1 MIFRSQYSSFLF
13 LLLFL
18 ISILISL
25 WYYKKSVFDKK
36 KRVTLIVLRTISLFL
51 LLSLLLSPVIE
62 FIKNKIYTPLNII
75 LIDNSASIKIDNKD
89 SVLKSILKEKFL
101 FSNSKFDNKYYSFSD
116 GLLNEIEAGSL
127 EKISFDSLNNN
138 KTDLT
143 KALIMLN
150 DKFANRNVNSVLLLT
165 DGIINSGGNPLY
177 SNILYTN
184 YLYNIIGDT
193 IQKPDIVVDKII
205 HNKSAY
211 VQTKTPVKIY
221 LRSYGISKTA
231 KINVYED
238 DKVIDVI
245 TQNLDLSQTDYY
257 IDYFLNSSQ
266 PGIKKYKVEVEND
279 SKELTSKNNYEEF
292 FIKYFPSK
300 FNIILINGSPSADYA
315 LLSSQLKRIENY
327 SIKYF
332 TLKSANEFYEG
343 SLPEFTDNSIV
354 ILDGFPTKQ
363 VSDNLIN
370 QINERI
376 NKIKIPVFFLLSS
389 NTDIAK
395 LKLFEKILP
404 FIPDNSVSSYET
416 SLRVTTNLTDNDNYK
431 FTGIEAINSFPPV
444 FVSRGLNYK
453 PESEIVISSSSGNE
467 PVLAIYNTNGSKSA
481 SFAAYNYFKWRLNPN
496 NYDYKTVITSIFTGV
511 INRIVNIEDSKKI
524 NIEANQVSY
533 TKFEKVILKAQL
545 NIPDLNGTEKVKIN
559 ITSKN
564 YTNTIFLNK
573 NKDNI
578 FEGET
583 QLNNDGDYEVEASLY
598 QNDIEIDKDYTKF
611 IIGENNYE
619 YKNTRSNDLSL
630 RPLLSAGKSSSIT
643 NNSKNEIEKKLS
655 DLSENSD
662 YSYTA
667 TEKLIL
673 GENVY
678 VLLLII
684 LLLCT
689 EWFLR
694 KRFNLP

>member
-1 MIFRSQYSSFLF
+1 MKI
-13 LLLFL
+13 
-18 ISILISL
+18 
-25 WYYKKSVFDKK
+25 
-36 KRVTLIVLRTISLFL
+36 TVL
-51 LLSLLLSPVIE
+51 
-62 FIKNKIYTPLNII
+62 
-75 LIDNSASIKIDNKD
+75 
-89 SVLKSILKEKFL
+89 
-101 FSNSKFDNKYYSFSD
+101 
-116 GLLNEIEAGSL
+116 
-127 EKISFDSLNNN
+127 
-138 KTDLT
+138 
-143 KALIMLN
+143 
-150 DKFANRNVNSVLLLT
+150 
-165 DGIINSGGNPLY
+165 
-177 SNILYTN
+177 
-184 YLYNIIGDT
+184 
-193 IQKPDIVVDKII
+193 
-205 HNKSAY
+205 
-211 VQTKTPVKIY
+211 
-221 LRSYGISKTA
+221 
-231 KINVYED
+231 
-238 DKVIDVI
+238 
-245 TQNLDLSQTDYY
+245 
-257 IDYFLNSSQ
+257 
-266 PGIKKYKVEVEND
+266 
-279 SKELTSKNNYEEF
+279 
-292 FIKYFPSK
+292 
-300 FNIILINGSPSADYA
+300 
-315 LLSSQLKRIENY
+315 
-327 SIKYF
+327 
-332 TLKSANEFYEG
+332 

>member
-1 MIFRSQYSSFLF
+1 MNVDYVNG
-13 LLLFL
+13 
-18 ISILISL
+18 IL
-25 WYYKKSVFDKK
+25 D
-36 KRVTLIVLRTISLFL
+36 
-51 LLSLLLSPVIE
+51 
-62 FIKNKIYTPLNII
+62 
-75 LIDNSASIKIDNKD
+75 
-89 SVLKSILKEKFL
+89 
-101 FSNSKFDNKYYSFSD
+101 
-116 GLLNEIEAGSL
+116 
-127 EKISFDSLNNN
+127 
-138 KTDLT
+138 
-143 KALIMLN
+143 
-150 DKFANRNVNSVLLLT
+150 
-165 DGIINSGGNPLY
+165 
-177 SNILYTN
+177 
-184 YLYNIIGDT
+184 
-193 IQKPDIVVDKII
+193 
-205 HNKSAY
+205 
-211 VQTKTPVKIY
+211 
-221 LRSYGISKTA
+221 
-231 KINVYED
+231 
-238 DKVIDVI
+238 
-245 TQNLDLSQTDYY
+245 
-257 IDYFLNSSQ
+257 
-266 PGIKKYKVEVEND
+266 
-279 SKELTSKNNYEEF
+279 ELT
-292 FIKYFPSK
+292 
-300 FNIILINGSPSADYA
+300 
-315 LLSSQLKRIENY
+315 
-327 SIKYF
+327 
-332 TLKSANEFYEG
+332 EG
-343 SLPEFTDNSIV
+343 KK
-354 ILDGFPTKQ
+354 GFK
-363 VSDNLIN
+363 
-370 QINERI
+370 
-376 NKIKIPVFFLLSS
+376 
-389 NTDIAK
+389 
-395 LKLFEKILP
+395 
-404 FIPDNSVSSYET
+404 ET
-416 SLRVTTNLTDNDNYK
+416 
-431 FTGIEAINSFPPV
+431 
-444 FVSRGLNYK
+444 
-453 PESEIVISSSSGNE
+453 
-467 PVLAIYNTNGSKSA
+467 
-481 SFAAYNYFKWRLNPN
+481 
-496 NYDYKTVITSIFTGV
+496 
-511 INRIVNIEDSKKI
+511 EDSKKI